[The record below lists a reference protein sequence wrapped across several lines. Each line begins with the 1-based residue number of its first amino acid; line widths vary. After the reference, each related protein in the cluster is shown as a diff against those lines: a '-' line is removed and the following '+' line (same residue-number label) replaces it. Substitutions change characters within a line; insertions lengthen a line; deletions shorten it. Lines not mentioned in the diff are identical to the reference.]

1 MEIPL
6 SPEQEAQLKRLA
18 EHLGKD
24 PGKMVI
30 DAALR
35 VLDEDDR
42 FLAAVRKGIE
52 QADRG
57 EFIDEA
63 EMDARVERMLQR

>member
-6 SPEQEAQLKRLA
+6 TPEQEAQLRRLA

-24 PGKMVI
+24 PGQMVI

-35 VLDEDDR
+35 VLDADDR
-42 FLAAVRKGIE
+42 FLAAVKKGIE
-52 QADRG
+52 YADRG